1 MEIKISD
8 EMIEKMVKEQVKEQV
23 KARINQ
29 YFAEEQRKN
38 PYFFIGL
45 CRSCIGEEVQKTI
58 TNDLILNAC
67 KEVSQDNISQKIADR
82 LAEKI
87 AESFND
93 Y

>member
-1 MEIKISD
+1 MDIKIAD
-8 EMIEKMVKEQVKEQV
+8 EVIEKMIKEQV
-23 KARINQ
+23 KARVNQ
-29 YFAEEQRKN
+29 YLAEEQRKN
-38 PYFFIGL
+38 PYFLFGL

-87 AESFND
+87 AESFNN

>member
-1 MEIKISD
+1 MKIDISN
-8 EMIEKMVKEQVKEQV
+8 EMIEKIVKEQV
-23 KARINQ
+23 KARVNQ
-29 YFAEEQRKN
+29 YLAEEQQKN

-45 CRSCIGEEVQKTI
+45 CRGCIDEEVHKTI

-67 KEVSQDNISQKIADR
+67 KEISQDSISQRIADR

-87 AESFND
+87 AESFAN